1 MHKNIYVAFWVFL
14 DYDSLQDSL
23 TLAPQIK
30 IPSSAPT
37 DTSHLSPPFL
47 RHLFFLLSLSL
58 IGWLW
63 FLRSPMVV
71 EDRGGA
77 SYCGGGL
84 RWLGSVNPPFFFF
97 LLSSPYLHFFS
108 QTPHLNSFS
117 HRLNQNIFI
126 FGWFFAG
133 ICWTVSGGQGYRFVQ
148 VWFMGYGWWLWSG
161 FARLIFYWFVFDL
174 FGNFGL
180 ILDLVWLIWV
190 WCLIIV

>member
-14 DYDSLQDSL
+14 DSDSLQDSL

-37 DTSHLSPPFL
+37 DTYHLSPPFL

-58 IGWLW
+58 IGWIW

-77 SYCGGGL
+77 SYCSSGL

-97 LLSSPYLHFFS
+97 PFKLSLSSFFQPNTSLKFIFTPIKPKYLHF
-108 QTPHLNSFS
+108 
-117 HRLNQNIFI
+117 
-126 FGWFFAG
+126 
-133 ICWTVSGGQGYRFVQ
+133 
-148 VWFMGYGWWLWSG
+148 
-161 FARLIFYWFVFDL
+161 RLIFCWYLLNCQWWA
-174 FGNFGL
+174 GL
-180 ILDLVWLIWV
+180 
-190 WCLIIV
+190 